1 MIKITDRSSFIER
14 CFNASRCS
22 ARGAELWTWVNEMI
36 DSMTESG
43 REEDGLMSRLEGF
56 ACDDPVSYTH
66 LTLPTTSR
74 V

>member
-1 MIKITDRSSFIER
+1 MIKITDRNNFIER

-56 ACDDPVSYTH
+56 ACDDLSADAYA
-66 LTLPTTSR
+66 LYDELR
-74 V
+74 RA